1 VWLPGLVLLNQFA
14 QGGLRSVLVQDS
26 INPDLPAA
34 PTLCVRSYPQPQF
47 LIHHGF
53 DLE

>member
-1 VWLPGLVLLNQFA
+1 VQLLGAALLDQGT

-34 PTLCVRSYPQPQF
+34 PTLCIFSYPQLQF
-47 LIHHGF
+47 LIRHDC